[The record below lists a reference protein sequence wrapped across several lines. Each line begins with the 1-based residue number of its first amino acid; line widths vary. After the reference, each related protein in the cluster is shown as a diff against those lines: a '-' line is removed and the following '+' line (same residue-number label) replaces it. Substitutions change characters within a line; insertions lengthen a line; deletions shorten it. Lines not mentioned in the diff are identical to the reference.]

1 MAAAANKAGIVHV
14 LLSFIESAVS
24 LFIYTHNTHRDG
36 GGVLLVLYE
45 ATDSVLF

>member
-24 LFIYTHNTHRDG
+24 LFIYTQRRWWSI
-36 GGVLLVLYE
+36 VSIV
-45 ATDSVLF
+45 